1 MSATVFFC
9 LRNSACAL
17 LCLFSGAHFWGYR
30 RMWKDGADPFC
41 ELDSHTPS
49 LPQWGIGILR
59 ELLIRW
65 MIGGNWWQGEEPD
78 VQSQWKNQELWPKN
92 STVLSADRLLPEG
105 SGSHTLWDHAHRPV
119 GTMPVAFIYL
129 SCRQIQQLFE
139 KVAPTNTDKPRD
151 QEAPCGSSS
160 PLKAPAS

>member
-1 MSATVFFC
+1 MNPIINKEKWRLLFSTVSMSATVFFC

-65 MIGGNWWQGEEPD
+65 LIGGNWWQGEEPD

-92 STVLSADRLLPEG
+92 STVLSAVFRQVTARRLWKPY
-105 SGSHTLWDHAHRPV
+105 PV
-119 GTMPVAFIYL
+119 G
-129 SCRQIQQLFE
+129 
-139 KVAPTNTDKPRD
+139 
-151 QEAPCGSSS
+151 PCS
-160 PLKAPAS
+160 